1 MSINVVVVGYGSAF
15 GMGHHHSEMI
25 NQATGLQLFGVCEP
39 DDSRRAVAAAT
50 EGVPTYKTLD
60 EVCEDDDVDMVSL
73 IVPHDVH
80 APLAIQAMGA
90 GKHVLTE
97 KPMCVT
103 TEEADAM
110 IAASEANDVMLTVY
124 HNRRWD
130 PDWVTVKTLIDEGA
144 LGEVFLVE
152 CAVGGARPLSGWR
165 RDEKHG
171 GGMLRDWG
179 AHVLDQMCLI
189 AGTPASRVYANFE
202 YRMWTDIMDVP
213 THTQLMIEFESGL
226 VGEATFSNNMWAPKP
241 RWLVEGEKGGLFKQA
256 GGGGTVTWHHEV
268 AGQKAL
274 TEVPCFEP
282 DRSELYQNVSDHL
295 NEGAELLVKP
305 EEARRYVAIY
315 EAAYVSAESGEAV
328 EPK

>member
-1 MSINVVVVGYGSAF
+1 MAVNVVVVGYGSAF

-25 NQATGLQLFGVCEP
+25 TRATGLKLFGVCEP
-39 DDSRRAVAAAT
+39 DETRRALAAAT
-50 EGVPTYKTLD
+50 ESVPTYED
-60 EVCEDDDVDMVSL
+60 MDQVCADDDVDMVSL

-80 APLAIQAMGA
+80 APLAIQAMNA

-110 IAASEANDVMLTVY
+110 IAASKANRVMLTIY

-144 LGEVFLVE
+144 VGEVFLVE
-152 CAVGGARPLSGWR
+152 CAVGGHRPLNGWR
-165 RDEKHG
+165 RYEKHG

-189 AGTPASRVYANFE
+189 AGTPAERVYAHFE
-202 YRMWTDIMDVP
+202 HRGWTEIMDVP
-213 THTQLMIEFESGL
+213 THTQLMIEFESGMRA
-226 VGEATFSNNMWAPKP
+226 EATFSNNMWAPRP
-241 RWLVEGEKGGLFKQA
+241 RWLVQGEEGGLFKQT
-256 GGGGTVTWHHEV
+256 GGGGAVTWYHKV
-268 AGQKAL
+268 AGQDVVS
-274 TEVPCFEP
+274 EVPCFEP

-295 NEGAELLVKP
+295 NEGAELLIKP

-315 EAAYVSAESGEAV
+315 EAAYESADTGEAV
-328 EPK
+328 RPK